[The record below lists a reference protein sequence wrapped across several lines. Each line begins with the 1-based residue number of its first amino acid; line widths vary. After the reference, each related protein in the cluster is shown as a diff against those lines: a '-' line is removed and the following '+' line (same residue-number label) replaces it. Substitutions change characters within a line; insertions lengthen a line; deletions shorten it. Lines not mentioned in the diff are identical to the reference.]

1 MRDNKKTAKIL
12 ITLFL
17 VIIMITSV
25 LGFIALQGNSNS
37 NLAATKKINGY
48 KFDLVNGRWVTSING
63 QQFVFDNLPDQLKGY
78 EVNDLSLTGNNYI
91 IYDFSKNDIEDSLAK
106 LELVLRLTGKG
117 GLRACLNEKECD
129 NELPIVDCSKVN
141 GFYFKINDEKNIISK
156 EGNCF
161 KIEGSIFQ
169 ISNNIDYI
177 NYKILGVI

>member
-1 MRDNKKTAKIL
+1 MKDNKKATKVL

-17 VIIMITSV
+17 VVIMITSV
-25 LGFIALQGNSNS
+25 LGFIALQGNNNSNS
-37 NLAATKKINGY
+37 ATSKNFNGY
-48 KFDLVNGRWVTSING
+48 KFDLINGRWITNVNG

-78 EVNDLSLTGNNYI
+78 EVNNINLNGNNYI
-91 IYDFSKNDIEDSLAK
+91 VYDFSKNEIEDSLTK

-141 GFYFKINDEKNIISK
+141 GFYFKINNENNIVGK
-156 EGNCF
+156 EGNCV
-161 KIEGSIFQ
+161 KIEGNTFQ
-169 ISNNIDYI
+169 ISNNVDYI